1 MPARRSASPA
11 RRGKLSAEEPLAL
24 LLSAQTAQLA
34 GDRDGAER
42 AFRAMAARSDT
53 KLLGLRGLYVEA
65 QRRDDAIAARRYAE
79 RAAEAAPGLS
89 WAGQAVLQY
98 RTATGDWAGALAA
111 LDSLRRGGQVD
122 RDAYRRQRAVL
133 LTARA
138 LGAGDSDTRAA
149 LAFAREAATLA
160 PDLAPA
166 AALAGRLLADAGE
179 LRKAAKVLEAAW
191 RAQPHPDLAETYA
204 HLRSGNSAR
213 ERLARVQ
220 SLVRTRPNHVESAFA
235 VARAALDAQEFAAAR
250 AALAPLAAAP
260 TQRAAMLMA
269 ELEEMQ
275 HGDVGRAREWMG
287 RALRAPRD
295 AAWVA
300 DGFVSDQW
308 MPLSP
313 VTGRLDAFEWKPPP
327 GEPPPTLPALP
338 ERLIEQQQE
347 AAPPEESPRPTTA
360 PEPVR
365 LGRNGGAPA
374 AAPAG
379 AAAVTAA
386 AVTAAEPAPTT
397 VAAVEEVEDVP
408 LAPEAPRGPP
418 GHPADPRPRRPRPAR
433 AEACPGQRAA
443 AAVLFLVS
451 EASSLGPSRRSA
463 SRTTNDCLR
472 ITRPPAIPAAGRRN
486 SSAGRAHHS

>member
-1 MPARRSASPA
+1 MARALRERRHTNARRAISRGLIAIGAGDA
-11 RRGKLSAEEPLAL
+11 RAAQRFAREAGKLSAEEPLAL

-111 LDSLRRGGQVD
+111 LDSLRRGSQVD

-138 LGAGDSDTRAA
+138 LSVGDSDTPAA

-191 RAQPHPDLAETYA
+191 RAQPHPDLAEAYA
-204 HLRSGNSAR
+204 HLRSGDSAR

-220 SLVRTRPNHVESAFA
+220 SLVRTRPNHVEAAFA

-295 AAWVA
+295 AAWIA

-338 ERLIEQQQE
+338 ERLIEQRQE
-347 AAPPEESPRPTTA
+347 AAPPEASPRPTTA
-360 PEPVR
+360 PEPAR

-374 AAPAG
+374 AAPEA
-379 AAAVTAA
+379 APAAVTAA
-386 AVTAAEPAPTT
+386 AVTAAEPAPATI
-397 VAAVEEVEDVP
+397 AAVEEIDDVP
-408 LAPEAPRGPP
+408 LAPEAP
-418 GHPADPRPRRPRPAR
+418 
-433 AEACPGQRAA
+433 AA
-443 AAVLFLVS
+443 AARPVIPLIHAPDDPGPPEPKPAPANGLRRLFFFW
-451 EASSLGPSRRSA
+451 
-463 SRTTNDCLR
+463 
-472 ITRPPAIPAAGRRN
+472 
-486 SSAGRAHHS
+486 